1 MASNPVQSSKG
12 IGAYK
17 KVDRFRGVT
26 TIPNSSVPYGRNSG
40 GPGSIGPLVTVFLA
54 WFVLLG
60 ASVLAGQTATTT
72 DLQFRK
78 FQPARAL
85 KQAALAVPVKGTSL
99 SGIGPAAQSP
109 PDPPR
114 VITNAY
120 QAHGLTVEE
129 SKRGLPVRFRATV
142 TYYDPY
148 IDPRRG
154 VLFVCDATGCVFV
167 SLPKWPLLPLRVGSE
182 IEIEGVSAPGDF
194 APIVDRPIVRVVGA
208 NGRLPEA
215 PGVNASQ
222 LMAGNY
228 DCGWVEIEGM
238 VRQVREI
245 GQNVTL
251 DLDAEGSRM
260 SATTVREPGAEYER
274 LVDSE
279 VRIRGTAAPLYIGNR
294 LILGGRIFF
303 QTLAQLR
310 IVEAGPADPFALP
323 AMPANDV
330 LQFTP
335 GRLYPHRVHVRGR
348 VTLYWPGQTLCIE
361 DQSGGLCVQTTQL
374 ARLETGDVVD
384 VLGFASGGDSTVL
397 FDATFRRAGRG
408 DPPAPRSTTAREAL
422 SAEQNDGL
430 VQIDGRLIGQDH
442 STDDQAL
449 VLSSENLIFL
459 VVLPPNSPDSATH
472 WKPGSIL
479 RVTGICSVKF
489 EAKEQTA
496 GTSAAQPK
504 SLSIMLRSPE
514 DVALLSGPSWWTA
527 AHVLLVLAVVFAA
540 TLVALFWAIILRAR
554 LKRQTWTIRRQLIEA
569 AELKA
574 AAEAANRAKSEFL
587 ACMSHE
593 IRTPLNG
600 IVGMSDLALETE
612 LTPEQREYLDTV
624 KLSADALLTV
634 INDVL
639 DFSKIEAGKI
649 DLEMTDFGLRD
660 TLEATLKTLAVR
672 ADEKGL
678 ELLCEITP
686 EVPDVVRGDFSRLRQ
701 VVVNLVGNA
710 IKFTE
715 AGEVALKVQVEVQ
728 DGADRILHF
737 AVSDTGIGISAEKQN
752 LIFNPF
758 AQADSST
765 TRKYGGTGLGLT
777 ISARLVE
784 MMGGKIWVES
794 EPGKG
799 ATFHFTARLGASDK
813 SIEMGTMAPLEL
825 LRGVKVLVVDDNRTN
840 RRILDGMLKRWE
852 MKVTQAES
860 GAEALTQLSAAWQA
874 GEPYNLI
881 LTDMHMP
888 KMNGFDLIEQI
899 RKRPELSTATIL
911 MLTSA
916 GHRGDAVRCQEL
928 GVAAYLLKPIRQSEL
943 REAIARALGAREH
956 TGPIPLITRYSL
968 RDERESTAVLRVL
981 LAEDNAVNQRLAV
994 RMLEKRGHGVVVA
1007 DNGREA
1013 LAALDKESFDL
1024 ALMDVEMPEMDGFE
1038 ATAVL
1043 REKEKGTGTRLPVV
1057 ALTAHAMKG
1066 DRERCLAAG
1075 MDDYLAKPIRS
1086 QDLDDILGKY
1096 LALRTET
1103 PRPSTEVADAP
1114 H

>member
-1 MASNPVQSSKG
+1 M
-12 IGAYK
+12 
-17 KVDRFRGVT
+17 T
-26 TIPNSSVPYGRNSG
+26 TIPNSSVPHGKYSDE
-40 GPGSIGPLVTVFLA
+40 PVSIGPLVTVFLA
-54 WFVLLG
+54 LFVLLG
-60 ASVLAGQTATTT
+60 TSVLAGQTATTT
-72 DLQFRK
+72 ELQFRK
-78 FQPARAL
+78 FQPERPPE
-85 KQAALAVPVKGTSL
+85 QAATVPPKGAL
-99 SGIGPAAQSP
+99 PSGIGPAAQSP
-109 PDPPR
+109 SDRPR

-167 SLPKWPLLPLRVGSE
+167 ALPKWPMLPIHAGSE
-182 IEIEGVSAPGDF
+182 IEIEGVSGPGDF
-194 APIVDRPIVRVVGA
+194 APIVDRPLVRVTGT
-208 NGRLPEA
+208 NRRLPEA
-215 PGVNASQ
+215 RGVSASQ
-222 LMAGNY
+222 LLTGTY
-228 DCGWVEIEGM
+228 DCAWVEIEGM

-251 DLDAEGSRM
+251 DIDAGGNQV
-260 SATTVREPGAEYER
+260 SATTVREPGAEYGR

-279 VRIRGTAAPLYIGNR
+279 VRIRGNAAPLYVGNR
-294 LILGGRIFF
+294 VIVGGRVFF
-303 QTLAQLR
+303 QTLAQMR
-310 IVEAGPADPFALP
+310 IVEAGPTDPFARP
-323 AMPANDV
+323 AIPATDV
-330 LQFTP
+330 LRFTP
-335 GRLYPHRVHVRGR
+335 GRIYPHLVHVRGN
-348 VTLYWPGQTLCIE
+348 VTLYWPGQTLCIA
-361 DQSGGLCVQTTQL
+361 DQSGSLCVQTTQF

-384 VLGFASGGDSTVL
+384 VAGFPSSGDSATL

-408 DPPAPRSTTAREAL
+408 DPLTPRSITARQAFG
-422 SAEQNDGL
+422 AEHDDTL
-430 VQIDGRLIGQDH
+430 VQIDGRLIGKDR

-449 VLSSENLIFL
+449 VLSSENFVFL
-459 VVLPPNSPDSATH
+459 VVLPPDFQNRETP

-504 SLSIMLRSPE
+504 SLSILLRSPE
-514 DVALLSGPSWWTA
+514 DVVLLSGPSWWTA
-527 AHVLLVLAVVFAA
+527 AHALLVLAVVFTA
-540 TLVALFWAIILRAR
+540 TLVALFWVVILRAR

-569 AELKA
+569 AALKA
-574 AAEAANRAKSEFL
+574 AAEDANRAKSDFL

-649 DLEMTDFGLRD
+649 DLEMADFGLRD
-660 TLEATLKTLAVR
+660 SLEATLKTLAVR

-710 IKFTE
+710 LKFTE
-715 AGEVALKVQVEVQ
+715 AGEVALKVQVEVR

-737 AVSDTGIGISAEKQN
+737 AVSDTGIGIAAEKQI

-784 MMGGKIWVES
+784 MMGGRIWVES

-799 ATFHFTARLGASDK
+799 TTFHFTARLCASDK
-813 SIEMGTMAPLEL
+813 PIEVGTMAPPEL

-888 KMNGFDLIEQI
+888 RMNGFDLIEQI
-899 RKRPELSTATIL
+899 RQRPELSTATIM

-943 REAIARALGAREH
+943 REAIARVLGAREH
-956 TGPIPLITRYSL
+956 AGPIPLITRYSL

-994 RMLEKRGHGVVVA
+994 RMLEKRGHRVVVA
-1007 DNGREA
+1007 DNGRQA
-1013 LAALDKESFDL
+1013 LAALEKESFDL
-1024 ALMDVEMPEMDGFE
+1024 VLMDVQMPEMDGFE

-1075 MDDYLAKPIRS
+1075 MDDYLSKPIRS

-1103 PRPSTEVADAP
+1103 PHPSTEVADAP
-1114 H
+1114 Q